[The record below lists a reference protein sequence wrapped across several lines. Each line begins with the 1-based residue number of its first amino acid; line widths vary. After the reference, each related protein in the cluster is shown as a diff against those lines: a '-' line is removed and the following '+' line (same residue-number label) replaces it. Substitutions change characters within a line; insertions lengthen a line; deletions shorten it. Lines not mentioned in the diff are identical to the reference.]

1 MKYKLRPYQL
11 EAVQAILD
19 SVEHPAKDIV
29 SLPVGSGK
37 SLVIADFVNRLESE
51 TLILQPSREILSAN
65 RQKLSTYIP
74 QEDIGIYSA
83 SFNSKDIKRYTFAT
97 IQSIYKIPDL
107 FTHFKVILIDE
118 CDLYSNKKKSMY
130 NKFLKANKAK
140 IIGLTATPYRMEQK
154 KKVIYPMMTVMSVL
168 RMLDQESFDRIIFN
182 INTNALT
189 KMGYLTPLKYIDHTV
204 TMANF
209 ELNSDKKI
217 VEDFELRLT
226 MGSDNLLAWRNTY
239 EQLRGSTIVF
249 CPTVQVARLLQR
261 LTDSSA
267 LLTGETPKKERDQ
280 IFSDFQE
287 RKINVLF
294 NVEVLTVGVDIPHL
308 SNIVLL
314 RPTKSIRLYQQ
325 ILGRGTRL
333 SEGKSHCNIYD
344 LCGVTRHLGEL
355 EEIEVLRNE
364 GVWNLKTRGG
374 WQRNKIQSWYKTK
387 L

>member
-168 RMLDQESFDRIIFN
+168 RMLDQESFNRIIFN
-182 INTNALT
+182 INTKELT
-189 KMGYLTPLKYIDHTV
+189 DLGYLTPLKYIDHTV

-209 ELNSDKKI
+209 ELNSDKKRI
-217 VEDFELRLT
+217 EDFELRIT
-226 MGSDNLLAWRNTY
+226 MGSDNLLAWTNTY
-239 EQLRGSTIVF
+239 NQLKGSTIVF
-249 CPTVQVARLLQR
+249 CPSVQIARLLQR
-261 LTDSSA
+261 TTQSSA